1 MNNSHLSIANILKS
15 NVTLNPFARQVNC
28 KLPTQL
34 GEWKLFKE
42 VNTGVNFSTGIY
54 RSDKDTVFVKMW
66 AGKLKN
72 SKYYRL
78 KNELSLY
85 TSLRKYSKEQ
95 NSVVTVPRLIKEV
108 DNGTS
113 LIGIIEYIDGSS
125 LNEATTDEK
134 IEQYVKVLD
143 YLTNA
148 TEFIQK
154 ESKVLGKR
162 SALDNLKLLP
172 IYFGVRAFWHPK
184 QLLSLLKLT
193 VFYVLNIR
201 ALMTSE
207 KLILAHRDLHLE
219 NIIVSAGKIYLI
231 DLEYLIL
238 STKYSDLAETMRLES
253 NRNKEFVQKL
263 KEIYAADIKSLQF
276 IAKSIGV
283 LIKWGL
289 DDGFTPNKRTHFFLN
304 YVQALAKQ
312 HSITSFRGK
321 VYSGITRTNKNTI
334 ILCYHGIDGSSPYSV
349 AYTEFIKQISAL
361 KQKYDFISLKDALQ
375 GKNGISLTF
384 DDGFVSI
391 KRVSSYLDANNIPY
405 ALFVLSDPMHANR
418 AELDSNE
425 DLMSDTE
432 LREFAQNP
440 LVTIGCHTATH
451 TNLTES
457 DDAELEYEIVVAK
470 RKLQRIIG
478 KKVEFFAYPKG
489 IYNEQI
495 IKKVRQA
502 GYSAA
507 FSVLPG
513 SFSVV
518 QNDLLIPRTVINSSH
533 SAEDICAVISPVIQ
547 LLKKVVLR
555 TNLYGIINYERR

>member
-1 MNNSHLSIANILKS
+1 
-15 NVTLNPFARQVNC
+15 
-28 KLPTQL
+28 
-34 GEWKLFKE
+34 
-42 VNTGVNFSTGIY
+42 
-54 RSDKDTVFVKMW
+54 
-66 AGKLKN
+66 
-72 SKYYRL
+72 
-78 KNELSLY
+78 LY

-95 NSVVTVPRLIKEV
+95 NSIVTVPRLIKEI

-154 ESKVLGKR
+154 ESKILGKR

-172 IYFGVRAFWHPK
+172 IYFGVRALWHPK

-238 STKYSDLAETMRLES
+238 STKYSDLAGTMRLES

-289 DDGFTPNKRTHFFLN
+289 DDGFTPNKRMYFFLN
-304 YVQALAKQ
+304 YIQALAKQ
-312 HSITSFRGK
+312 FIVTSLRRRLYATITGE
-321 VYSGITRTNKNTI
+321 NKNTI
-334 ILCYHGIDGSSPYSV
+334 ILCYHGIDGESPYSV
-349 AYTEFIKQISAL
+349 SYTEFIKQIAAL
-361 KQKYDFISLKDALQ
+361 KRRYELISLKDAMQ
-375 GKNGISLTF
+375 GKNGVSLTF
-384 DDGFVSI
+384 DDGFASLKKVA
-391 KRVSSYLDANNIPY
+391 SYLDSNNIPY
-405 ALFVLSDPMHANR
+405 ALFALSDSAHANR
-418 AELDSNE
+418 IELDSNE
-425 DLMSDTE
+425 ELLSDAD

-440 LVTIGCHTATH
+440 LITIGCHTATH
-451 TNLTES
+451 ANLLKADE
-457 DDAELEYEIVVAK
+457 AELEYEIVAAK
-470 RKLQRIIG
+470 RKLQRLVG
-478 KKVEFFAYPKG
+478 KKIEFFAYPKG
-489 IYNEQI
+489 IYTEQI

-533 SAEDICAVISPVIQ
+533 SAEDIYAVVSPIIQ

>member
-15 NVTLNPFARQVNC
+15 NVTLNPFARQVHC

-54 RSDKDTVFVKMW
+54 KSSKDTVFVKMW

-95 NSVVTVPRLIKEV
+95 NSIVTVPRLIKEI

-125 LNEATTDEK
+125 LKEATTDK
-134 IEQYVKVLD
+134 KVDQYVKVLD

-154 ESKVLGKR
+154 ENKILGKLNT
-162 SALDNLKLLP
+162 LDNLKLLP

-184 QLLSLLKLT
+184 QLLSLLKLAI
-193 VFYVLNIR
+193 FYVLNIR

-207 KLILAHRDLHLE
+207 KLTLAHRDLHLE
-219 NIIVSAGKIYLI
+219 NIITSSGKIYLI
-231 DLEYLIL
+231 DLEYMIL
-238 STKYSDLAETMRLES
+238 STKYSDLAGTMRLES
-253 NRNKEFVQKL
+253 ARNKEFVQKL
-263 KEIYAADIKSLQF
+263 TGMYATDIKSLQF
-276 IAKSIGV
+276 TTKSIEV

-289 DDGFTPNKRTHFFLN
+289 DDGFTPSKRTYSFMQFI
-304 YVQALAKQ
+304 QALAKQ
-312 HSITSFRGK
+312 FIVTSFRRRL
-321 VYSGITRTNKNTI
+321 YAAITGENKNTI
-334 ILCYHGIDGSSPYSV
+334 ILCYHGIDGESPYSV
-349 AYTEFIKQISAL
+349 SYTEFIKQIAVL
-361 KQKYDFISLKDALQ
+361 KQKYDFISLKEVMQ
-375 GKNGISLTF
+375 GKKGVSLTF
-384 DDGFVSI
+384 DDGFVSL
-391 KRVSSYLDANNIPY
+391 KKVSSYLDSNNIPY
-405 ALFVLSDPMHANR
+405 TLFVLSDNAHANR
-418 AELDSNE
+418 IELDSNE
-425 DLMSDTE
+425 ALLSDTD

-440 LVTIGCHTATH
+440 LITIGCHTATH
-451 TNLTES
+451 TNLLKADET
-457 DDAELEYEIVVAK
+457 ELEYEIVVAK
-470 RKLQRIIG
+470 RKLQRLVG

-489 IYNEQI
+489 IYTEQI

-547 LLKKVVLR
+547 LLKKVVLK

>member
-1 MNNSHLSIANILKS
+1 MTKTYLSIANILKGYLS
-15 NVTLNPFARQVNC
+15 LSPYTSKADC
-28 KLPTQL
+28 KLPQQIGSWSL
-34 GEWKLFKE
+34 LHEI
-42 VNTGVNFSTGIY
+42 NTGVNFNTGIY
-54 RSDKDTVFVKMW
+54 EDGDDKVFVKMW
-66 AGKLKN
+66 EGKTKN

-78 KNELSLY
+78 KNELSFY
-85 TSLRKYSKEQ
+85 ASLRKYSKESGS
-95 NSVVTVPRLIKEV
+95 NITVPKLIKEI

-113 LIGIIEYIDGSS
+113 LIGVVEYVEGSS
-125 LNEATTDEK
+125 LSSLSTEQQV
-134 IEQYVKVLD
+134 EQYTHVLE
-143 YLTNA
+143 YLASASDFVIKDNTTIA
-148 TEFIQK
+148 
-154 ESKVLGKR
+154 KR
-162 SALDNLKLLP
+162 SAFNTLRLLP
-172 IYFGVRAFWHPK
+172 VYTALSLYWHPK
-184 QLLSLLKLT
+184 QIINLLKLIT
-193 VFYVLNIR
+193 FYFLNLKAVLSSNELR
-201 ALMTSE
+201 
-207 KLILAHRDLHLE
+207 LAHRDLHLD
-219 NIIVSAGKIYLI
+219 NIIIKSGKTYII
-231 DLEYLIL
+231 DLEYMVLA
-238 STKYSDLAETMRLES
+238 TKYADLAGTMRLES
-253 NRNKEFVQKL
+253 HRNKDFVYKL
-263 KEIYAADIKSLQF
+263 ADLYATEVKSPQF
-276 IAKSIGV
+276 ITKSISV
-283 LIKWGL
+283 LNQWGL
-289 DDGFTPNKRTHFFLN
+289 DDGFCSSKRTYFFLN
-304 YVQALAKQ
+304 YIQALAKQ
-312 HSITSFRGK
+312 HLITSFRGK
-321 VYSGITRTNKNTI
+321 VYSSITRTNKNTI

-432 LREFAQNP
+432 LREFAQSP

-451 TNLTES
+451 TNLKGS

-502 GYSAA
+502 GYNAA

-533 SAEDICAVISPVIQ
+533 RAEDVCAIVSPAVQ
-547 LLKKVVLR
+547 LLKKVVLK